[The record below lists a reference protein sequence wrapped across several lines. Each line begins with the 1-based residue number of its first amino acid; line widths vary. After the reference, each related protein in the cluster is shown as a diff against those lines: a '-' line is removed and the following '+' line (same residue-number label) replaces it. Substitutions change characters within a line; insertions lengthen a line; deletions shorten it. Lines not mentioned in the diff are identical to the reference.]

1 MPEETAFSVLV
12 KIMYN
17 YGHRNLF
24 KANFRDLHLMFYQ
37 LDRLLEVHMFVCMF
51 LCMYICMYIMYAVFE
66 IAIIHFVK
74 FLVPIHH

>member
-37 LDRLLEVHMFVCMF
+37 LDRLLEVCGGS
-51 LCMYICMYIMYAVFE
+51 
-66 IAIIHFVK
+66 K
-74 FLVPIHH
+74 